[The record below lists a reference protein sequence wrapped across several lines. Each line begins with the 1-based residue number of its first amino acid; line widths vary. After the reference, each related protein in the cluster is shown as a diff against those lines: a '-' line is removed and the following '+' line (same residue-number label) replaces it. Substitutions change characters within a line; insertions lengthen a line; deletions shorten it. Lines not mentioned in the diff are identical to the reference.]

1 MQTIKIKL
9 DQKTQRTDCPNLH
22 EKSIRVCNFSVKEYG
37 WFRITTNKPVSL
49 SMKSGQ
55 ARLKHSTVSVEIAR
69 DAASFSSI
77 DLTAGEHFFYIDGI
91 FNDELVFSDITALD
105 TFNATTSKTLATGET
120 ESAYFEDSN
129 VYIGMNVYVNDLP
142 KLSMVKM
149 LLVKHS
155 LYGINRHC
163 QLDMRAFKNLT
174 VLHLGHSIDLRNHY
188 IDAIILDSSLA
199 EKEFTSIGDK
209 ATIESGIQV
218 IYQ

>member
-37 WFRITTNKPVSL
+37 WFRITTNKPVTL

-55 ARLKHSTVSVEIAR
+55 ARLKHSTVSVVYAK
-69 DAASFSSI
+69 SGTTVSNSI
-77 DLTAGEHFFYIDGI
+77 GLTAGEHFFYIDGI

-105 TFNATTSKTLATGET
+105 AFNTTFSNSTF
-120 ESAYFEDSN
+120 ESAN
-129 VYIGMNVYVNDLP
+129 NYIGLNLHVKDLMNF
-142 KLSMVKM
+142 SMVKE

-155 LYGINRHC
+155 LYGVNRHC
-163 QLDMRAFKNLT
+163 KLDMRAFKDLT
-174 VLHLGHSIDLRNHY
+174 ALHLGHSSDLRNHY

>member
-37 WFRITTNKPVSL
+37 WFRITTNKPVTL

-105 TFNATTSKTLATGET
+105 AFNTTFSGSTF
-120 ESAYFEDSN
+120 ESANIYVGLN
-129 VYIGMNVYVNDLP
+129 VHVKDLM
-142 KLSMVKM
+142 KFSMIKD
-149 LLVKHS
+149 LRIKHS
-155 LYGINRHC
+155 LFGINRHC
-163 QLDMRAFKNLT
+163 RLDMRAFKNLT
-174 VLHLGHSIDLRNHY
+174 ALHLGHSSDLRNHY
-188 IDAIILDSSLA
+188 IDAIILDSSL
-199 EKEFTSIGDK
+199 EGKFTN
-209 ATIESGIQV
+209 ATIESGIKI

>member
-37 WFRITTNKPVSL
+37 WFRITTNKPVTL

-105 TFNATTSKTLATGET
+105 AFNTTFSNSTF
-120 ESAYFEDSN
+120 ESANIYVGLN
-129 VYIGMNVYVNDLP
+129 VHVKDLM
-142 KLSMVKM
+142 KFSMIKD
-149 LLVKHS
+149 LRIKHS
-155 LYGINRHC
+155 LFGINRHC
-163 QLDMRAFKNLT
+163 RLDMRAFKNLT
-174 VLHLGHSIDLRNHY
+174 ALHLGHSSDLRNHY
-188 IDAIILDSSLA
+188 IDAIILDSSL
-199 EKEFTSIGDK
+199 EGKFTN
-209 ATIESGIQV
+209 ATIESGIKI

>member
-1 MQTIKIKL
+1 MVPHYHQQACHPI
-9 DQKTQRTDCPNLH
+9 H
-22 EKSIRVCNFSVKEYG
+22 EVG
-37 WFRITTNKPVSL
+37 
-49 SMKSGQ
+49 
-55 ARLKHSTVSVEIAR
+55 
-69 DAASFSSI
+69 
-77 DLTAGEHFFYIDGI
+77 AGAIET

-155 LYGINRHC
+155 LYGVNRHC
-163 QLDMRAFKNLT
+163 QLDMRAFKDLT
-174 VLHLGHSIDLRNHY
+174 ALHLGHSIDLRNHY
-188 IDAIILDSSLA
+188 IDAIILDSSL
-199 EKEFTSIGDK
+199 EGKFTN
-209 ATIESGIQV
+209 ATIESGIKI